1 MGEHPIESLMRTTM
15 DRLKDMID
23 VNTIVGEAVN
33 TPDGSTIIPIS
44 KVCIGFASGGAE
56 YNKANECDKEENSA
70 ASDYPFGGGSG
81 AGLSLQPVAFLVVK
95 KDTIK
100 LLPLNQDTSLERIIS
115 NIPEYIK
122 ELKHL
127 FSKDE
132 SGEGESQNKESNTP
146 ES

>member
-1 MGEHPIESLMRTTM
+1 MGEHPIESLMKTTM

-33 TPDGSTIIPIS
+33 TPDGSTIVPIS

-56 YNKANECDKEENSA
+56 YNKADNGDKEENSA
-70 ASDYPFGGGSG
+70 ASEYPFGGGSG

-95 KDTIK
+95 KDTVK
-100 LLPLNQDTSLERIIS
+100 LLPLNQDTSLERIIG

-122 ELKHL
+122 ELKKL

-132 SGEGESQNKESNTP
+132 SGECQCKSSDTSES
-146 ES
+146 